1 LCRYGTAALHA
12 MLKVLET
19 MIVCQDRLGTNTR
32 IAWFKNGGVSGKATR
47 LVLYYK
53 CIILA
58 RQARDKHIGKPLK
71 TGRVA
76 ACAQANHRIIPTTD
90 ETVNLGNI
98 WVAGWRALGDKN
110 ISPPSPPGSGVVV
123 ECNGGLP
130 CFRSSCGMQQWFT
143 KTGSGQH
150 TLARIKQE
158 GISFR
163 FVSFRFTQ
171 RYTTRWTQQLSL
183 RLGSTSARLC
193 RWTSVASQASVCA
206 ILLSHLYI

>member
-1 LCRYGTAALHA
+1 

-76 ACAQANHRIIPTTD
+76 ACAGESSDYSDDGRDCQ
-90 ETVNLGNI
+90 
-98 WVAGWRALGDKN
+98 
-110 ISPPSPPGSGVVV
+110 PGKYMG
-123 ECNGGLP
+123 GGLA
-130 CFRSSCGMQQWFT
+130 S
-143 KTGSGQH
+143 
-150 TLARIKQE
+150 
-158 GISFR
+158 
-163 FVSFRFTQ
+163 
-171 RYTTRWTQQLSL
+171 TR
-183 RLGSTSARLC
+183 
-193 RWTSVASQASVCA
+193 
-206 ILLSHLYI
+206 